1 MAIDQ
6 YVDIEVH
13 LFYTFPVMKNTNNNN
28 NKESFLK
35 QEALERLLAKCPRCQ
50 TSKGLVTKLIREK
63 PDAQLVHVNC
73 STCQGSLIA
82 VVFTTGPLVSSV
94 GLVTDLSEQDVQ
106 RLHLSE
112 ALEED
117 DLIAMHEALQH
128 ADICKELLNEP
139 VS

>member
-1 MAIDQ
+1 
-6 YVDIEVH
+6 
-13 LFYTFPVMKNTNNNN
+13 MKNVNN
-28 NKESFLK
+28 NKEHPLK

-63 PDAQLVHVNC
+63 PDAQLVHVTC

-94 GLVTDLSEQDVQ
+94 GLITDLSEKDVQ

-117 DLIAMHEALQH
+117 DLIEIHEALQH
-128 ADICKELLNEP
+128 ADICRELLSAP
-139 VS
+139 VN

>member
-1 MAIDQ
+1 
-6 YVDIEVH
+6 
-13 LFYTFPVMKNTNNNN
+13 MKNMN
-28 NKESFLK
+28 NKEHPLK
-35 QEALERLLAKCPRCQ
+35 QEALERLLSRCPRCQ
-50 TSKGLVTKLIREK
+50 NTKGLITKLIREK

-73 STCQGSLIA
+73 TTCKGSLIA

-117 DLIAMHEALQH
+117 DLIAIHEALQH
-128 ADICKELLNEP
+128 TDICRELLNA
-139 VS
+139 

>member
-1 MAIDQ
+1 MVIGQ
-6 YVDIEVH
+6 YVDIEVY
-13 LFYTFPVMKNTNNNN
+13 LFYTFPVMKNNNN
-28 NKESFLK
+28 NKEHSLK
-35 QEALERLLAKCPRCQ
+35 QEALERLLARCPRCQ
-50 TSKGLVTKLIREK
+50 ASKGLVTKLIREK
-63 PDAQLVHVNC
+63 PDAQLVHVSC

-117 DLIAMHEALQH
+117 DLIAIHEALQH
-128 ADICKELLNEP
+128 ADICKELLNAP
-139 VS
+139 VG